1 MPNVVWTELERQYI
15 RSNADKMSDE
25 EGARTLSGIVRRKIS
40 VHAWRKQRQSLGIK
54 KESGRGVCRIK
65 EDSAKFL
72 LREGVG
78 IQSNEKEQ
86 ERNHETDKPT

>member
-15 RSNADKMSDE
+15 RTNASKMSDE

-54 KESGRGVCRIK
+54 KESGRGVCKIK
-65 EDSAKFL
+65 EDSTKFL
-72 LREGVG
+72 LREGVAVTDIG
-78 IQSNEKEQ
+78 NEQKE
-86 ERNHETDKPT
+86 NKDETD